1 MKQKSIC
8 MLNFFICLLLS
19 TFVLIVHIAAEE
31 AQTNGFIAQ
40 GYLKSSDNNYF
51 GRTDEGTYEFNEI
64 GVTITKDVSEKF
76 RLGVQFA
83 ARDFGEYGNQ
93 EIKVDWGY
101 GDYMIRDWLGVRG
114 GKLKIP
120 FGLYNETRDI
130 DALRTCIIL
139 PIGVYNE
146 VYRDVVVGIDG
157 VGIYGLLDTKSLGS
171 INYLLI
177 NGTENIDRDGPLFVM
192 LDSVIPLDVTGLI
205 IDDII
210 SGSIQWITPLNGLR
224 WGITFTLVDTGVKT
238 AALPEMDA
246 TSDHY
251 VFSVEYAWR
260 ELIFAYEYYLG
271 DIEISTVLG
280 KQKTDMDGFY
290 GSVSYRVNDWFQIGA
305 YYTEFYPNVDDRSGR
320 DQLTQGMISDR
331 SEAWQKDFALTTK
344 FDLNMSWCLKFEGHF
359 MNGLAFGG
367 GVENDNIEEDWF
379 LFASKLAFIF

>member
-1 MKQKSIC
+1 MPSGKRKGEI
-8 MLNFFICLLLS
+8 
-19 TFVLIVHIAAEE
+19 H
-31 AQTNGFIAQ
+31 GFIAQ

-51 GRTDEGTYEFNEI
+51 GRTNEGTYEFNEI
-64 GVTITKDVSEKF
+64 GVTFTKDVSEKF

-101 GDYMIRDWLGVRG
+101 GDYLIRDWLGVRG
-114 GKLKIP
+114 GKLKMP

-130 DALRTCIIL
+130 DALRACIIL
-139 PIGVYNE
+139 PVGVYNE
-146 VYRDVVVGIDG
+146 VYRDVVIGVDG
-157 VGIYGLLDTKSLGS
+157 VGIYGLFNMKSVGS

-177 NGTENIDRDGPLFVM
+177 SGTENVDSEGPLLVM
-192 LDSVIPLDVTGLI
+192 VNNVIPFDVTEI
-205 IDDII
+205 VVDNII
-210 SGSIQWITPLNGLR
+210 SGSVQWSTPLNGLR
-224 WGITFTLVDTGVKT
+224 CGITFSLVDFGLKST
-238 AALPEMDA
+238 ALPEMDG

-251 VFSVEYAWR
+251 IFSVEYIIG
-260 ELIFAYEYYLG
+260 ELILSYEYYLG
-271 DIEISTVLG
+271 DIQISSPVG

-305 YYTEFYPNVDDRSGR
+305 YYTEFYPNTDDRSGR

-367 GVENDNIEEDWF
+367 GSKNDNIEEDWF